1 MECNLGK
8 ENCVCSMW
16 WWFHVVCHLHTE
28 FDMFVL
34 EVFIPELATFGR
46 QLHAR
51 KNCFETFS
59 YGSPMFATYL
69 AKHMM
74 RPIAKSMHKYL
85 GVEICSAIPVEFVH
99 RFAKCFDVRKHPD
112 IFSSTTGRWW
122 HVATEASC
130 LLPCIATESDRRRWK
145 GNRGWRQTKQFVS
158 EMWMSADGCQSGTP
172 WTQIS
177 INFTIANLQFRTAV
191 EGKCSSNGLK
201 YIDCGHPG
209 TNRQERRRCKIINK
223 SKIRREQLNTKPGQ
237 CFACFWKWDR

>member
-1 MECNLGK
+1 MCARCGDDFMLFG
-8 ENCVCSMW
+8 
-16 WWFHVVCHLHTE
+16 HLHTE

-85 GVEICSAIPVEFVH
+85 GVEIC
-99 RFAKCFDVRKHPD
+99 CFDVRKHPD

-130 LLPCIATESDRRRWK
+130 LLPCIATESDRRR
-145 GNRGWRQTKQFVS
+145 
-158 EMWMSADGCQSGTP
+158 
-172 WTQIS
+172 
-177 INFTIANLQFRTAV
+177 
-191 EGKCSSNGLK
+191 
-201 YIDCGHPG
+201 
-209 TNRQERRRCKIINK
+209 
-223 SKIRREQLNTKPGQ
+223 
-237 CFACFWKWDR
+237 